1 MLGSRTTRFA
11 RRQSDAMSTWIVQVA
26 VVALFALAC
35 GALTLAWMRGRLGLA
50 AIALFVIAA
59 VTWIAVLAAI
69 NTELGDA
76 NSFATCGESCT
87 AVHYVSAVAFVAPP
101 LFIALAALAMLVA
114 RGSRWR
120 LRRTA
125 ARENHG

>member
-1 MLGSRTTRFA
+1 
-11 RRQSDAMSTWIVQVA
+11 MSTWIVQVA

-35 GALTLAWMRGRLGLA
+35 GALALAWMRGRLGLA
-50 AIALFVIAA
+50 AIALFVIAG

-69 NTELGDA
+69 TTELGDA
-76 NSFATCGESCT
+76 NSFATCDESCS

>member
-1 MLGSRTTRFA
+1 
-11 RRQSDAMSTWIVQVA
+11 MSTWIVQVA
-26 VVALFALAC
+26 VVVLFALAC
-35 GALTLAWMRGRLGLA
+35 GMLAVAWIRGRLGVA

-59 VTWIAVLAAI
+59 ITWVVVLAAI
-69 NTELGDA
+69 AGEYGDA
-76 NSFATCGESCT
+76 NSFATCDENCSS
-87 AVHYVSAVAFVAPP
+87 VHYVSAVAFVSPP

-125 ARENHG
+125 ARENQG